1 MTLKSPWFATPGLKS
16 RRKQVDAIKKWVEGS
31 PYSKF
36 LGVKL
41 DRIDDSGA
49 QLRLPYLDSNSNPG
63 KALHGGCAAS
73 IGAIAG
79 QAIARAALGPEAGP
93 FHTAQMQ
100 VSYLAAA
107 INEDVVADA
116 RLLRRGRELCVV
128 GADVKTLDGQPNA
141 SITTTVRGRFD
152 GNDPNYYVSPG
163 DHGQADPGI
172 MGPHIGKVPFIGNR
186 GITVDHMTGG
196 TSRLLMPLID
206 DNCDESGGVHEG
218 AVLALLDTAG
228 AMASWAES
236 GPGNF
241 KASTASMQL
250 QILGPAPKADLVA
263 YGRCVQNDNEIYWSD
278 VEVASGADG
287 KVVARGTVLYRIVK

>member
-1 MTLKSPWFATPGLKS
+1 M
-16 RRKQVDAIKKWVEGS
+16 DAIKCWVEES

-41 DRIDDSGA
+41 EHVDDSGA
-49 QLRLPYLDSNSNPG
+49 RLRLPYQDENSNPG

-79 QAIARAALGPEAGP
+79 QAIARAVLDAEAGP

-107 INEDVVADA
+107 IGEEVVADA
-116 RLLRRGRELCVV
+116 QLLRRGRELCFV
-128 GADVKTLDGQPNA
+128 GIDVKTAEGKPIA
-141 SITTTVRGRFD
+141 HVTTTVRGRFGREEPD
-152 GNDPNYYVSPG
+152 YYTAQG
-163 DHGQADPGI
+163 DHGEADPGV

-186 GITVDHMTGG
+186 GISVEHMTGG
-196 TSRLLMPLID
+196 TSRLAMPLIA
-206 DNCDESGGVHEG
+206 DNCDASGGVHEG

-241 KASTASMQL
+241 KASTASMQM
-250 QILGPAPKADLVA
+250 QILGPAPKGDLVA

-278 VEVASGADG
+278 VEVASAADG
-287 KVVARGTVLYRIVK
+287 KVNARGTVLYRIVK

>member
-1 MTLKSPWFATPGLKS
+1 M
-16 RRKQVDAIKKWVEGS
+16 DEIKNWVEQS

-41 DRIDDSGA
+41 ELIDESGA
-49 QLRLPYLDSNSNPG
+49 RLVLPYQDANSNPG
-63 KALHGGCAAS
+63 QALHGGCAAS

-79 QAIARAALGPEAGP
+79 QAIARTALGAEAGP

-107 INEDVVADA
+107 IGEDIVAEA
-116 RLLRRGRELCVV
+116 RLLRRGRELCFVAV
-128 GADVKTLDGQPNA
+128 DVKTAEGKPIS

-152 GNDPNYYVSPG
+152 GDVPDYCVAAG
-163 DHGQADPGI
+163 DHGEADPGV

-186 GITVDHMTGG
+186 GICVEHMTGG
-196 TSRLLMPLID
+196 TSRLVMPMIE
-206 DNCDESGGVHEG
+206 DNSDTSGNVHEG
-218 AVLALLDTAG
+218 AVLALLDTTG

-236 GPGNF
+236 GPGMF

-250 QILGPAPKADLVA
+250 QNLGPAPKGDLVA

-278 VEVASGADG
+278 VEVASVADG
-287 KVVARGTVLYRIVK
+287 KVTARGTVLYRIVK

>member
-1 MTLKSPWFATPGLKS
+1 M
-16 RRKQVDAIKKWVEGS
+16 DAIKNWVEES

-41 DRIDDSGA
+41 DQTDESGA
-49 QLRLPYLDSNSNPG
+49 RLLLPYQDANSNPG

-79 QAIARAALGPEAGP
+79 QAISRAVLGAEAGP

-107 INEDVVADA
+107 IDEDVVAEA
-116 RLLRRGRELCVV
+116 HLLRRGRELCFV
-128 GADVKTLDGQPNA
+128 GIDVKTLEGKPIA

-152 GNDPNYYVSPG
+152 ADAPDYYLSAG
-163 DHGQADPGI
+163 DHGEADPGV

-186 GITVDHMTGG
+186 GISVEHMAGG
-196 TSRLLMPLID
+196 SSRLVMPMIE
-206 DNCDESGGVHEG
+206 DNCDASGGVHEG

-236 GPGNF
+236 GPGRF

-250 QILGPAPKADLVA
+250 QNLGPAPKGDLVA

-278 VEVASGADG
+278 VEVASVADG
-287 KVVARGTVLYRIVK
+287 RVTARGTVLYRIVK

>member
-1 MTLKSPWFATPGLKS
+1 M
-16 RRKQVDAIKKWVEGS
+16 DAIKSWVEES

-36 LGVKL
+36 LGVAL
-41 DRIDDSGA
+41 EQIDDSGA
-49 QLRLPYLDSNSNPG
+49 RLRLPYRDENSNPG

-79 QAIARAALGPEAGP
+79 QAIARAALGDEAGP

-107 INEDVVADA
+107 IGEEVVADA
-116 RLLRRGRELCVV
+116 RLLRRGRELCFV
-128 GADVKTLDGQPNA
+128 GVDVKTLEDKPIA
-141 SITTTVRGRFD
+141 SITSTVRGRFGAGD
-152 GNDPNYYVSPG
+152 IDHYVSSG
-163 DHGQADPGI
+163 DHGQADPGV
-172 MGPHIGKVPFIGNR
+172 MGPHIGRVPFIGNR
-186 GITVDHMTGG
+186 GISVEHMTGG
-196 TSRLLMPLID
+196 TSRLVMPLRD
-206 DNCDESGGVHEG
+206 DNCDASGGVHEG

-236 GPGNF
+236 GPGRF

-250 QILGPAPKADLVA
+250 QNLGPAPKGGLVA

-278 VEVASGADG
+278 VEVASVADG
-287 KVVARGTVLYRIVK
+287 KVTARGTVLYRIVK

>member
-1 MTLKSPWFATPGLKS
+1 M
-16 RRKQVDAIKKWVEGS
+16 DAIKSWVEES
-31 PYSKF
+31 PYGKF

-41 DRIDDSGA
+41 DRVDDAGA
-49 QLRLPYLDSNSNPG
+49 RLCLPYQDANSNPG

-79 QAIARAALGPEAGP
+79 QAIARAVLGAEAGP

-107 INEDVVADA
+107 IGEEIVAEA
-116 RLLRRGRELCVV
+116 KLLRRGRELCFVDV
-128 GADVKTLDGQPNA
+128 DVKTAEGKPIA
-141 SITTTVRGRFD
+141 RVATTVRGRFGRED
-152 GNDPNYYVSPG
+152 ADYYVSQG
-163 DHGQADPGI
+163 DHAQSDPGV
-172 MGPHIGKVPFIGNR
+172 MGPHISKVPFIGHR
-186 GITVDHMTGG
+186 GISVEHMTGG
-196 TSRLLMPLID
+196 TSRLAMPLIA
-206 DNCDESGGVHEG
+206 DNCDASGGVHEG
-218 AVLALLDTAG
+218 AVLALLDTTG

-250 QILGPAPKADLVA
+250 QILGPAPKGDLVA

-278 VEVASGADG
+278 VEVASVADG
-287 KVVARGTVLYRIVK
+287 RVNARGTVLYRIVK

>member
-1 MTLKSPWFATPGLKS
+1 M
-16 RRKQVDAIKKWVEGS
+16 DAIKKWVENS

-36 LGVKL
+36 LGVRL
-41 DRIDDSGA
+41 EQIDDSSA
-49 QLRLPYLDSNSNPG
+49 RLRLPYQDANSNPG

-79 QAIARAALGPEAGP
+79 QAIARALLGAEAGP

-107 INEDVVADA
+107 IDEDVVAEA
-116 RLLRRGRELCVV
+116 RLLRRGRELCFVAV
-128 GADVKTLDGQPNA
+128 DVETQGGKPIA
-141 SITTTVRGRFD
+141 SITTTVRGRFGGD
-152 GNDPNYYVSPG
+152 DADLHVSSG
-163 DHGQADPGI
+163 DHGQADPGV
-172 MGPHIGKVPFIGNR
+172 MGPHIARVPFIGHR
-186 GITVDHMTGG
+186 GIAVEHMTGG
-196 TSRLLMPLID
+196 TSRLVMPLID
-206 DNCDESGGVHEG
+206 EYCDASGGVHEG
-218 AVLALLDTAG
+218 AVLALLDTTG

-250 QILGPAPKADLVA
+250 QILGPAPKADLIA

-278 VEVASGADG
+278 VEVASQADG
-287 KVVARGTVLYRIVK
+287 KVIARGTVLYRIVQ